1 MNPPQKSKIIAN
13 ILYNQAI
20 FDEIC
25 GHFSYSTLKTAD
37 PNIQVKF
44 KVIPRLIY
52 EKNKK
57 KFKKFELQIFIKI
70 RKKIRKK

>member
-1 MNPPQKSKIIAN
+1 M
-13 ILYNQAI
+13 
-20 FDEIC
+20 C

-44 KVIPRLIY
+44 KVNPRLIY

-57 KFKKFELQIFIKI
+57 KIKKFELQIFIKI